1 MLINIKKTIAI
12 LLAVASGAIALYAA
26 PAMAHGEKSQAA
38 YLRMRTLLW
47 YDVEVSTTKLKVNEE
62 MTMTGKFYWFYDWP
76 NNIAKP
82 EVAFLNIGIPGPVFI
97 RKASYINGVS
107 GTNSTRFDIGETYE
121 FKVILKAR
129 RAARVHMHALMNVK
143 QAGPL
148 IGPGRWVEVTGD
160 MADFTNEV
168 TTLTGETV
176 DLETYGLANA
186 VRWHIFWG
194 VIAAAWLLYWIFQ
207 GPILIPRYKK
217 VKLLGEDADD
227 MISGR
232 DRLIGVVLLI
242 GTFVV
247 VTWSYFDAYVKYPVT
262 IPLQSGQITIP
273 ALPDAARGVN
283 VEMIDA
289 RYRVPGRSLEFSIK
303 VTNNT
308 DSPIKLGEYTS
319 ANIRWMNPE
328 VSQAEPADSH
338 DPVASNG
345 MSYEGGA
352 VYPGETKILKVKCT
366 DAAWETYRLA
376 KLIYD
381 PDSRFGG
388 LIFFFDEEGN
398 RSVVAIGGP
407 LLPVFI

>member
-1 MLINIKKTIAI
+1 MLNIKKTIAVLI
-12 LLAVASGAIALYAA
+12 AITAGFVALYAA

-47 YDVEVSTTKLKVNEE
+47 YDVEVSTTKLQVNDELV
-62 MTMTGKFYWFYDWP
+62 MTGKFYWFYDWP

-82 EVAFLNIGIPGPVFI
+82 EVAFLNIGIPGPVFV

-143 QAGPL
+143 EAGPL

-168 TTLTGETV
+168 TTLTGETI
-176 DLETYGLANA
+176 DLETYGLVNA
-186 VRWHIFWG
+186 VKWHIFWG

-227 MISGR
+227 MITAGN
-232 DRLIGVVLLI
+232 RLVGVVLLI
-242 GTFVV
+242 GTLVV
-247 VTWSYFDAYVKYPVT
+247 VTWSYFNAYAQYPIT

-273 ALPDAARGVN
+273 ALPDAARGVTAE
-283 VEMIDA
+283 VVDA
-289 RYRVPGRSLEFSIK
+289 KYRVPGRALEFSLK

-308 DSPIKLGEYTS
+308 DSPIRLGEYTA

-352 VYPGETKILKVKCT
+352 VFPGETKLLKVTCT

-388 LIFFFDEEGN
+388 LVFFFGEDGS
-398 RSVVAIGGP
+398 RSIVAIGGP
-407 LLPVFI
+407 LIPAFI

>member
-1 MLINIKKTIAI
+1 MLNFKKTIVV
-12 LLAVASGAIALYAA
+12 LLAIVSGFIALYAV
-26 PAMAHGEKSQAA
+26 PALAHGEKSQAA

-47 YDVEVSTTKLKVNEE
+47 YDVDVSTTKLKVNDE

-76 NNIAKP
+76 SNIAKP
-82 EVAFLNIGIPGPVFI
+82 EVAFLNIGIPGPVFV

-121 FKVILKAR
+121 FKVVLRAR
-129 RAARVHMHALMNVK
+129 RAAKVHMHALMNVK
-143 QAGPL
+143 EAGPL
-148 IGPGRWVEVTGD
+148 IGPGRWVEVTGN

-186 VRWHIFWG
+186 IKWHVFWG

-217 VKLLGEDADD
+217 VKILGEEADD
-227 MISGR
+227 MVTPFQRTLG
-232 DRLIGVVLLI
+232 LALLI
-242 GTFVV
+242 GTMVV
-247 VTWSYFDAYVKYPVT
+247 VTWSYFNAHKEYPVT

-283 VEMIDA
+283 AEMVDA
-289 RYRVPGRSLEFSIK
+289 KYRVPGRALEFTLK

-308 DSPIKLGEYTS
+308 SSPIKVGEYTT

-328 VSQAEPADSH
+328 VSTAEPADSH
-338 DPVASNG
+338 DPVAING
-345 MSYEGGA
+345 LKYEGGS
-352 VYPGETKILKVKCT
+352 VMPGETKLLKVTCT

-376 KLIYD
+376 NLIYD

-388 LIFFFDEEGN
+388 LVFFFDEEGN
-398 RSVVAIGGP
+398 RSVVPIGGP

>member
-1 MLINIKKTIAI
+1 MLNLKKTIAI
-12 LLAVASGAIALYAA
+12 LIAAMSVFIALYAA

-47 YDVEVSTTKLKVNEE
+47 YDVEVSTTKLEVNEE
-62 MTMTGKFYWFYDWP
+62 LEMTGKFYWFYDWP
-76 NNIAKP
+76 SNIAKP
-82 EVAFLNIGIPGPVFI
+82 EVAFLNIGIPGPVFV

-107 GTNSTRFDIGETYE
+107 GTNSTRFDVGSTYE

-129 RAARVHMHALMNVK
+129 RAARIHMHALMNVK
-143 QAGPL
+143 EAGPL

-176 DLETYGLANA
+176 DLETYGLDNSI
-186 VRWHIFWG
+186 RWHIFWG
-194 VIAAAWLLYWIFQ
+194 VVAAAWLLYWIFQ

-217 VKLLGEDADD
+217 VKLLGDDADD
-227 MISGR
+227 MITPVQR
-232 DRLIGVVLLI
+232 TIGLVLLI
-242 GTFVV
+242 GTMVV
-247 VTWSYFDAYVKYPVT
+247 VVWSYYNAHAQYPVT

-289 RYRVPGRSLEFSIK
+289 KYRVPGRALEFVIK
-303 VTNNT
+303 VTNDTN
-308 DSPIKLGEYTS
+308 SPIRLGEFTS

-328 VSQAEPADSH
+328 VSIAEPADSH
-338 DPVASNG
+338 DPVAMNG
-345 MSYEGGA
+345 LKYEGGY
-352 VYPGETKILKVKCT
+352 VYPGEVKLLKVTCT

-388 LIFFFDEEGN
+388 LIFFFDDEGN
-398 RSVVAIGGP
+398 RSVVAVGGP
-407 LLPVFI
+407 LVPVFI

>member
-1 MLINIKKTIAI
+1 MLNIKKTILMLIAFM
-12 LLAVASGAIALYAA
+12 VACITLYAA
-26 PAMAHGEKSQAA
+26 PAIAHGEKSQAA

-47 YDVEVSTTKLKVNEE
+47 YDVEVSTVKLKVNEE
-62 MTMTGKFYWFYDWP
+62 LTMTGKFYWFYDWP

-82 EVAFLNIGIPGPVFI
+82 EVAFLNIGIPGPVFV
-97 RKASYINGVS
+97 RKASYINGVT

-129 RAARVHMHALMNVK
+129 RPARVHMHALMNVK
-143 QAGPL
+143 EAGPL
-148 IGPGRWVEVTGD
+148 IGPGRWVEVTGNQ
-160 MADFTNEV
+160 ADFTNEV
-168 TTLTGETV
+168 TTLTGETI

-186 VRWHIFWG
+186 VKWHIFWG
-194 VIAAAWLLYWIFQ
+194 VIAAAYLLYWIFQ

-217 VKLLGEDADD
+217 VKLLGDNADD
-227 MISGR
+227 MISST
-232 DRLIGVVLLI
+232 DRMVGLVMLI

-247 VTWSYFDAYVKYPVT
+247 VTWSYYNAYKEYPVT

-283 VEMIDA
+283 AEVVDA
-289 RYRVPGRSLEFSIK
+289 RYRVPGRALEFTLK

-308 DSPIKLGEYTS
+308 SLPIKVGEYTA

-328 VSQAEPADSH
+328 VSTAEPADSH
-338 DPVASNG
+338 DPVAVNG
-345 MSYEGGA
+345 LSYEGGA
-352 VYPGETKILKVKCT
+352 VMPGETKLLKVTCT

-388 LIFFFDEEGN
+388 LVFFFDEEGN